1 MRIFQNSVFLI
12 ILCAGM
18 TMTRERGRS
27 RMADDGQQE
36 SYGQGWRGDEE
47 GMKKIVDGLGKE
59 EMDGEELGM
68 M

>member
-1 MRIFQNSVFLI
+1 
-12 ILCAGM
+12 
-18 TMTRERGRS
+18 MTRERGRS